1 MATPLEDVHG
11 ERFTRSSEVVFD
23 GKIWDVRTEVFTLTE
38 DGDPITREYVDHTGA
53 VSIVALND
61 DWQILL
67 IKQYRQP
74 ARMTMWEIPAGLL
87 DVEGED
93 VQTAA
98 ARELAEEA
106 DLVAERWNVLV
117 DFHNSPGSSSEVQRV
132 YLARG
137 LRPVPEEDRHQREDE
152 EAEIEVGWFDV
163 QDAVEA
169 VLAGRLHSP
178 SAVVA
183 ILATAAAQA
192 TGFDHLRPAD
202 APFPEDP
209 TKPENARHDI
219 TPEARQQVTSAPDRG

>member
-1 MATPLEDVHG
+1 MATPLQDTHR
-11 ERFTRSSEVVFD
+11 ERFTRGSDVVFD
-23 GKIWDVRTEVFTLTE
+23 GKIWDVRSDTFSLTE
-38 DGDPITREYVDHTGA
+38 DGEPITREYVAHTGA

-61 DWQILL
+61 DGQILL
-67 IKQYRQP
+67 INQYRHP
-74 ARMTMWEIPAGLL
+74 VRMNLWEIPAGLL

-106 DLVAERWNVLV
+106 DLIAERWNVLV

-137 LRPVPEEDRHQREDE
+137 LRPVPEADRHQREDE
-152 EAEIEVGWFDV
+152 EAEIETGWFDV
-163 QDAVEA
+163 QDAVTA

-183 ILATAAAQA
+183 VLATAAAQA

-209 TKPENARHDI
+209 TRPENR
-219 TPEARQQVTSAPDRG
+219 PRNRG